1 MAIQQKKSTSFYVKW
16 IVNFLIPIVIAL
28 IPTTDAFTAPIKWFL
43 VISVFAI
50 ILIATENVPLL
61 AVTIGLPVCYVVFL
75 KVPATVAYQPWSL
88 EIPWLI
94 WAALFSP

>member
-50 ILIATENVPLL
+50 ILIAT
-61 AVTIGLPVCYVVFL
+61 
-75 KVPATVAYQPWSL
+75 Q
-88 EIPWLI
+88 
-94 WAALFSP
+94 